1 MTSTRYYSLDIIKI
15 LATVGIMFHHY
26 QQIFHV
32 EYSVINFYGGTFN
45 CGYLVELFFLISGF
59 LAYSSIMS
67 RPKPLIRDFIHR
79 AVRIYP
85 MAMISCAI
93 YLGIWL
99 FYEDSFGKSIYLTEK
114 HDFGNIIRSFL
125 LIPQPIGQLA
135 LNNPTWYLAILI
147 QCFIL
152 LEVCRYLWH
161 RYSFLA
167 KWLPVMVVILCTIA
181 KLTHMPCE
189 IFYAMYCR
197 GIIPFFIGIIIYQLL
212 QMKDKY
218 SSIINLLFCILLL
231 GTILAI
237 CIKPEWSIAHQQL
250 LLMFGI
256 YPTLVYYLL
265 NMKQIINISYI
276 YIYIYNLCKHGI
288 V

>member
-15 LATVGIMFHHY
+15 LATIGIMFHHY
-26 QQIFHV
+26 QQVFHV
-32 EYSVINFYGGTFN
+32 EYSMVNFYGGTFN

-59 LAYSSIMS
+59 LAYSSVIS
-67 RPKPLIRDFIHR
+67 HPKPLLNDFMHR
-79 AVRIYP
+79 ATRIYP
-85 MAMISCAI
+85 MAVISIAI
-93 YLGIWL
+93 YFGIWL
-99 FYEDSFGKSIYLTEK
+99 FYEYSFGESILLMEK
-114 HDFGNIIRSFL
+114 HDFWNIIRSFL
-125 LIPQPIGQLA
+125 LIPQPLEQLA

-161 RYSFLA
+161 RCSFWV

-189 IFYAMYCR
+189 IFYTMYCR

-218 SSIINLLFCILLL
+218 FSIINLLFCTLLL

-237 CIKPEWSIAHQQL
+237 CIKPEWSTAHQQL

-256 YPTLVYYLL
+256 YPALVYFLL
-265 NMKQIINISYI
+265 NMKRIINIRYI
-276 YIYIYNLCKHGI
+276 YI
-288 V
+288 